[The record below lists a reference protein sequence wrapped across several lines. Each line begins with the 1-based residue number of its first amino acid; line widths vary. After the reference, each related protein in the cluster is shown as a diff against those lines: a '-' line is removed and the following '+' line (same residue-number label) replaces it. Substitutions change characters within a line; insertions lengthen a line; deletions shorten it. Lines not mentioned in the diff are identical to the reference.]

1 MNHAAKWL
9 LSANSGSVTSAAD
22 RPMLQSDQLSKPTT
36 NFVLDIYTRF
46 LNKFGDYGLD
56 QPDLMACE
64 RLSRVHMMGDM
75 IYVWNVFN
83 DIMKPK
89 RQGTLEILSFLC
101 KHYLQLSDIKGY
113 CVDISNE
120 RQHLP
125 PKMNALKEEKLEI
138 KNLIEVKT
146 MMQSSS
152 QDKFD
157 ELDHKLQ
164 SEMQLNEKFKQEME
178 VKSNQQKQIKA
189 EFFKLKEKLDNIKT
203 DISNEA
209 TKCNDYKTMIVQ
221 SPNKIIGE
229 TKRLEK
235 SLNELQAKIN
245 SKKLE
250 LEQLKDQLEYHQNC
264 TLVCSKLFKGD
275 LKDCMQLVMLTSEE
289 VTNLEDINKEISAI
303 CDQINYI
310 SIGEEEKKLL
320 IKKMTIKYQSE
331 DQQFKREYEN
341 KRELIDGL
349 QDRLKNSEKTSIKDE
364 QKNEQ
369 LKQNY
374 QSLLKKLDQ
383 VNDII
388 QKLSTSYDVKIE
400 KLLLKLS
407 IPGNNTK
414 INKISYN

>member
-1 MNHAAKWL
+1 
-9 LSANSGSVTSAAD
+9 
-22 RPMLQSDQLSKPTT
+22 
-36 NFVLDIYTRF
+36 
-46 LNKFGDYGLD
+46 
-56 QPDLMACE
+56 
-64 RLSRVHMMGDM
+64 
-75 IYVWNVFN
+75 
-83 DIMKPK
+83 
-89 RQGTLEILSFLC
+89 
-101 KHYLQLSDIKGY
+101 
-113 CVDISNE
+113 
-120 RQHLP
+120 
-125 PKMNALKEEKLEI
+125 
-138 KNLIEVKT
+138 
-146 MMQSSS
+146 
-152 QDKFD
+152 
-157 ELDHKLQ
+157 
-164 SEMQLNEKFKQEME
+164 
-178 VKSNQQKQIKA
+178 
-189 EFFKLKEKLDNIKT
+189 
-203 DISNEA
+203 
-209 TKCNDYKTMIVQ
+209 
-221 SPNKIIGE
+221 
-229 TKRLEK
+229 
-235 SLNELQAKIN
+235 
-245 SKKLE
+245 
-250 LEQLKDQLEYHQNC
+250 
-264 TLVCSKLFKGD
+264 
-275 LKDCMQLVMLTSEE
+275 MQLVMLTSEE

-414 INKISYN
+414 

>member
-1 MNHAAKWL
+1 
-9 LSANSGSVTSAAD
+9 
-22 RPMLQSDQLSKPTT
+22 
-36 NFVLDIYTRF
+36 
-46 LNKFGDYGLD
+46 
-56 QPDLMACE
+56 
-64 RLSRVHMMGDM
+64 
-75 IYVWNVFN
+75 
-83 DIMKPK
+83 
-89 RQGTLEILSFLC
+89 
-101 KHYLQLSDIKGY
+101 
-113 CVDISNE
+113 
-120 RQHLP
+120 
-125 PKMNALKEEKLEI
+125 MNALKEEKLEI

-275 LKDCMQLVMLTSEE
+275 LKGKRKKFL
-289 VTNLEDINKEISAI
+289 
-303 CDQINYI
+303 NYYI
-310 SIGEEEKKLL
+310 
-320 IKKMTIKYQSE
+320 
-331 DQQFKREYEN
+331 
-341 KRELIDGL
+341 
-349 QDRLKNSEKTSIKDE
+349 
-364 QKNEQ
+364 
-369 LKQNY
+369 
-374 QSLLKKLDQ
+374 
-383 VNDII
+383 
-388 QKLSTSYDVKIE
+388 
-400 KLLLKLS
+400 
-407 IPGNNTK
+407 
-414 INKISYN
+414 